1 MDLGAPTASTSMIIE
16 YSLVIIYGG
25 AAVLGTLAL
34 YTRQVLPVFYIV
46 LGALIGPGGFKLIPD
61 LTVVDELA
69 HIGIVFLLFLLGM
82 DLYPQKLLKI
92 FQSVSLVTAAT
103 SVIFFAV
110 GFGVAFLFGFTTME
124 AVVTGIAT
132 GFSSTIIGIKLL
144 PTTVL
149 HHRHMGELMI
159 GILLLQDLL
168 AILALIVIEQV
179 GRNAGIGL
187 ATLTPI
193 VTLPIFVGLAFILER
208 FVIRKL
214 LQKFDQIHEYLFLMT
229 IAWCLG
235 MGYVASLFE
244 LSHEIGAFVA
254 GVALAVSPIA
264 RFIADRLH
272 AIRDFFLVLFF
283 VAMGAHFDGGAFAEV
298 IVPSL
303 VLAGLVLVIKP
314 LAYRIFLAYTGEKQ
328 KTGWELGFRL
338 GQLSEFSILIVFVS
352 IASGVIST
360 TVANFLLIA
369 TVLTFVGSSYL
380 IVFRYP
386 TPVAVSD
393 KLRRD

>member
-1 MDLGAPTASTSMIIE
+1 MDAGHTADSAVIE
-16 YSLVIIYGG
+16 YSLVLIYCG
-25 AAVLGTLAL
+25 AAILGTIAL
-34 YTRQVLPVFYIV
+34 FARQVLPVFYIV
-46 LGALIGPGGFKLIPD
+46 LGALIGPGGFKLIPE
-61 LTVVDELA
+61 LAIVDEFA
-69 HIGIVFLLFLLGM
+69 NIGIIFLLFLLGM

-92 FQSVSLVTAAT
+92 FQSVTVVTAAT
-103 SVIFFAV
+103 SVLFFFL
-110 GFGVAFLFGFTTME
+110 GFSVAYLFGFTQIE

-149 HHRHMGELMI
+149 HHRHIGELMI
-159 GILLLQDLL
+159 GVLLLQDLL
-168 AILALIVIEQV
+168 AIMALIGIEGF
-179 GRNAGIGL
+179 GRNAGLGL
-187 ATLTPI
+187 ATLQPI
-193 VTLPIFVGLAFILER
+193 VTLPFYVWLAFLLER
-208 FVIRKL
+208 FVIRVL

-235 MGYVASLFE
+235 MGYLATLFG

-254 GVALAVSPIA
+254 GVALASSPIA

-283 VAMGAHFDGGAFAEV
+283 VAVGAHFDSGSFAEV
-298 IVPSL
+298 VLPSF

-314 LAYRIFLAYTGEKQ
+314 VAYRFFFSYIGEID
-328 KTGWELGFRL
+328 KTCWECGFRL
-338 GQLSEFSILIVFVS
+338 GQLSEFSILIVFVA
-352 IASGVIST
+352 IASGVISS
-360 TVANFLLIA
+360 TVANFLLVA

-393 KLRRD
+393 RLRRD

>member
-1 MDLGAPTASTSMIIE
+1 MMDTGSAPPSMIIE
-16 YSLVIIYGG
+16 YSMVLIYCG
-25 AAVLGTLAL
+25 AAILGTIAL
-34 YTRQVLPVFYIV
+34 FTRQVLPVFYIV
-46 LGALIGPGGFKLIPD
+46 LGALIGPGGFGLIPE
-61 LTVVDELA
+61 VAIVDELA
-69 HIGIVFLLFLLGM
+69 HIGIIFLLFLLGM

-103 SVIFFAV
+103 SAIFFIV
-110 GFGVAFLFGFTTME
+110 GFAVAQLFGFTTVE

-168 AILALIVIEQV
+168 AILALIVIEGMGGEAV
-179 GRNAGIGL
+179 SGMSALIPLLGL
-187 ATLTPI
+187 P
-193 VTLPIFVGLAFILER
+193 VFVGLAFVLER
-208 FVIRKL
+208 FVLRKL

-235 MGYVASLFE
+235 MGQLASLFN
-244 LSHEIGAFVA
+244 LTHEIGAFVA
-254 GVALAVSPIA
+254 GVALAASPIA

-283 VAMGAHFDGGAFAEV
+283 VAMGAHFDGSAFADV

-303 VLAGLVLVIKP
+303 VLACLVLAIKP
-314 LAYRIFLAYTGEKQ
+314 LAYRFFLVYIGEKK

-338 GQLSEFSILIVFVS
+338 GQLSEFSILIVFVA
-352 IASGVIST
+352 IASGVISNM
-360 TVANFLLIA
+360 VANFLLIA

-393 KLRRD
+393 RLRRD

>member
-1 MDLGAPTASTSMIIE
+1 MIIE
-16 YSLVIIYGG
+16 YSMVMIYGG
-25 AAVLGTLAL
+25 AAIFGTIAL
-34 YTRQVLPVFYIV
+34 FTRQVLPVFYIL
-46 LGALIGPGGFKLIPD
+46 LGALIGPGGLKMIPE
-61 LTVVDELA
+61 LAIVDELA
-69 HIGIVFLLFLLGM
+69 HIGIIFLLFLLGM

-103 SVIFFAV
+103 SVIFFSAGFAV
-110 GFGVAFLFGFTTME
+110 AYLFGFTTIE
-124 AVVTGIAT
+124 AIVTGIAS

-168 AILALIVIEQV
+168 AILALIVIEGF

-187 ATLTPI
+187 ATLLPI
-193 VTLPIFVGLAFILER
+193 VTLPVFVALAFLLER
-208 FVIRKL
+208 FLIRHL

-235 MGYVASLFE
+235 MGYVAGLFG
-244 LSHEIGAFVA
+244 LSTEIGAFVA
-254 GVALAVSPIA
+254 GVALAASPIA

-283 VAMGAHFDGGAFAEV
+283 VAMGAHFDGGAFVEV
-298 IVPSL
+298 IIPSL
-303 VLAGLVLVIKP
+303 VLACLVLVIKP
-314 LAYRIFLAYTGEKQ
+314 IAYRIFLIYTGEKS

-338 GQLSEFSILIVFVS
+338 GQLSEFSILIVFVA
-352 IASGVIST
+352 IASGVISN

-380 IVFRYP
+380 VVFRYP

-393 KLRRD
+393 RLRRD

>member
-1 MDLGAPTASTSMIIE
+1 MDTGSAPPSMIIE
-16 YSLVIIYGG
+16 YSMVLIYCG
-25 AAVLGTLAL
+25 AAILGTIAL
-34 YTRQVLPVFYIV
+34 FTRQVLPVFYIV
-46 LGALIGPGGFKLIPD
+46 LGALIGPGGFGLIPE
-61 LTVVDELA
+61 VAIVDELA
-69 HIGIVFLLFLLGM
+69 HIGIIFLLFLLGM

-103 SVIFFAV
+103 SAIFFIV
-110 GFGVAFLFGFTTME
+110 GFAVAQLFGFTTVE

-168 AILALIVIEQV
+168 AILALIVIEGMGGEAV
-179 GRNAGIGL
+179 SGMSALIPLLGL
-187 ATLTPI
+187 P
-193 VTLPIFVGLAFILER
+193 VFVGLAFVLER
-208 FVIRKL
+208 FVLRKL

-235 MGYVASLFE
+235 MGQLASLFN
-244 LSHEIGAFVA
+244 LTHEIGAFVA
-254 GVALAVSPIA
+254 GVALAASPIA

-283 VAMGAHFDGGAFAEV
+283 VAMGAHFDGSAFADV

-303 VLAGLVLVIKP
+303 VLACLVLAIKP
-314 LAYRIFLAYTGEKQ
+314 LAYRFFLVYIGEKK

-338 GQLSEFSILIVFVS
+338 GQLSEFSILIVFVA
-352 IASGVIST
+352 IASGVISNM
-360 TVANFLLIA
+360 VANFLLIA

-393 KLRRD
+393 RLRRD

>member
-1 MDLGAPTASTSMIIE
+1 MEVGSSAPTMIIE
-16 YSLVIIYGG
+16 YSMVIIYCG
-25 AAVLGTLAL
+25 AALLGTIAL
-34 YTRQVLPVFYIV
+34 FTRQVLPVFYIV
-46 LGALIGPGGFKLIPD
+46 LGALIGPGGFKLIPE
-61 LTVVDELA
+61 LAIVDDLA
-69 HIGIVFLLFLLGM
+69 HIGIIFLLFLLGM

-92 FQSVSLVTAAT
+92 FQSMSVVTAAT
-103 SVIFFAV
+103 SIIFFGLGFAV
-110 GFGVAFLFGFTTME
+110 ALFFGFTTIE

-168 AILALIVIEQV
+168 AILALIVI
-179 GRNAGIGL
+179 RGIGDESV
-187 ATLTPI
+187 TGFSI
-193 VTLPIFVGLAFILER
+193 VVPVITLPIFVAIAFLIER
-208 FVIRKL
+208 YALRKL

-235 MGYVASLFE
+235 MAQLASLFG

-254 GVALAVSPIA
+254 GVALAASPIA
-264 RFIADRLH
+264 RFIADRLQ

-283 VAMGAHFDGGAFAEV
+283 VAMGAHFDSGAFAEV
-298 IVPSL
+298 IVPAL
-303 VLAGLVLVIKP
+303 VLACSVLVIKP
-314 LAYRIFLAYTGEKQ
+314 VAYRICLRYIGEKR

-338 GQLSEFSILIVFVS
+338 GQLSEFSILIVFVA
-352 IASGVIST
+352 IAAGVISN

-380 IVFRYP
+380 VVFRYP

-393 KLRRD
+393 RLRRD